1 MTPLAQLAAMPPAFA
16 QPEPAFQVS
25 ATGLIF
31 FLAIGLGLFALMRGL
46 HYLLEVSRLPKRRK
60 AAFGTGLTIFE
71 TVLALGY
78 VVSAVPMVFSGRS
91 EYTPYYA
98 LLMAVALLWIGW
110 IAARD
115 LVHGIFFK
123 AGRAC
128 RVGEQVALEL
138 GGGEPVRG
146 RVSRLGYRAL
156 ALVTSRGQEVLIPYS
171 QLTRRTVVREPTS
184 AGAVRHTFR
193 LAPPPGV
200 SLGRVTEAAKL
211 AAFNCHWASASREMQ
226 IELVDG
232 GALELGV
239 YALDALHGPDVEAAV
254 RGAVTALR

>member
-1 MTPLAQLAAMPPAFA
+1 MTPPLAGALPVAFT
-16 QPEPAFQVS
+16 PEPAFQLS

-46 HYLLEVSRLPKRRK
+46 HYLLEVSRVPKRRK
-60 AAFGTGLTIFE
+60 ATLGTALTVFE

-78 VVSAVPMVFSGRS
+78 VVSAVPMIFGGRS

-98 LLMAVALLWIGW
+98 LLVAIAMLWIGW

-128 RVGEQVALEL
+128 RVGEQVVLR
-138 GGGEPVRG
+138 GEGDDVRG

-156 ALVTSRGQEVLIPYS
+156 ALTTSRGQEVLIPYG
-171 QLTRRTVVREPTS
+171 QVARRTVVREPTS

-193 LAPPPGV
+193 LAAPPGV
-200 SLGRVTEAAKL
+200 SLGRVRDAAAL
-211 AAFNCHWASASREMQ
+211 AAFNCHWASASRELHV
-226 IELVDG
+226 ELVDG

-254 RGAVTALR
+254 RGAVAALGP